1 MAKQI
6 TIEQALNGKR
16 DFYSKS
22 FQNNGYYP
30 IDKYVYHADTDEF
43 EQFVQKT
50 SGWKSWGIPKA
61 AGISNKNWLK
71 YIFEHNG
78 KKLTWDEMTDKKNYN
93 TN

>member
-61 AGISNKNWLK
+61 AGISNKDWLK

-78 KKLTWDEMTDKKNYN
+78 KKLTWDKMTDKKNYN

>member
-1 MAKQI
+1 MANQI

-50 SGWKSWGIPKA
+50 SGWKSWGISKA
-61 AGISNKNWLK
+61 SGISNKDWLR
-71 YIFEHNG
+71 YIFEHNS
-78 KKLTWDEMTDKKNYN
+78 KILTWEEMTDNHSYN
-93 TN
+93 SL

>member
-61 AGISNKNWLK
+61 AGISNKDGLK

-78 KKLTWDEMTDKKNYN
+78 KKLTWDEMTDNNNYN

>member
-16 DFYSKS
+16 DFYRKT
-22 FQNNGYYP
+22 FQSNGYYP

-50 SGWKSWGIPKA
+50 SGWKSWGISKA
-61 AGISNKNWLK
+61 AGISNKDWLR
-71 YIFEHNG
+71 YIFEHTSIV
-78 KKLTWDEMTDKKNYN
+78 LAWDEMTDNYSHDAN
-93 TN
+93 

>member
-22 FQNNGYYP
+22 FQNNEYYP

-61 AGISNKNWLK
+61 AGISNKDWLK

-78 KKLTWDEMTDKKNYN
+78 KKLTWDEMTDNKNYN